1 MNENYLLGYPKMV
14 LSTGNRWRSNAGEGR
29 ATFIAKDDSARVAAA
44 LLLGKGQNN
53 MAYNVTGESISERE
67 ICKLVAEKLRI
78 DIEYVPLGD
87 EAFIVWMESIGIPR
101 DMSGDFSR
109 APIPWSGTVM
119 ATNKGSV
126 KNNSKDVKADTVKN
140 LTGRNPLTVRDL
152 VNVYADTWVMA

>member
-67 ICKLVAEKLRI
+67 ICKLVAE
-78 DIEYVPLGD
+78 
-87 EAFIVWMESIGIPR
+87 
-101 DMSGDFSR
+101 
-109 APIPWSGTVM
+109 
-119 ATNKGSV
+119 
-126 KNNSKDVKADTVKN
+126 
-140 LTGRNPLTVRDL
+140 
-152 VNVYADTWVMA
+152 